1 MGNQITSPGS
11 LYGSLTTQTTFSAS
25 GTSVAAAATYGNVRQ
40 LSTSGYGVGATF
52 NITKTGAGTAYSG
65 SGVTTVTVVLGGA
78 LYAVGDTI
86 TISGAS
92 LGGVVVTNNLTLTVG
107 TAIQSY
113 PISLNSLTDTT
124 FTNTILSTPRPDAII
139 NSRRELVNLA
149 TSVAVLTNPD
159 PDTNRY
165 SRRDLVDLANTI
177 EKFSNFKPA
186 NSIKSTQIDRNI
198 VADKLSIK
206 TNKVIGWG

>member
-25 GTSVAAAATYGNVRQ
+25 GISVTAAATYNNVSQ

-52 NITKTGAGTAYSG
+52 TIVKTGAGTAYSG
-65 SGVTTVTVVLGGA
+65 SITVTVVSGGA

-92 LGGVVVTNNLTLTVG
+92 LGGVVTTNNLVLTIG
-107 TAIQSY
+107 TVIQSY
-113 PISLNSLTDTT
+113 PISLKSLTTT
-124 FTNTILSTPRPDAII
+124 IFTNAILSNAEPD
-139 NSRRELVNLA
+139 S
-149 TSVAVLTNPD
+149 
-159 PDTNRY
+159 NRY
-165 SRRDLVDLANTI
+165 SRRDQINLANTI
-177 EKFSNFKPA
+177 EKFSDYKPT

-198 VADKLSIK
+198 VADTLSIK
-206 TNKVIGWG
+206 TNKIIGWG

>member
-25 GTSVAAAATYGNVRQ
+25 GTSVTAANTYNNVTQ

-52 NITKTGAGTAYSG
+52 NITKTGAGTVYSG
-65 SGVTTVTVVLGGA
+65 FITVTVVLGGS

-92 LGGVVVTNNLTLTVG
+92 LGGVVVTNNLILTVG

-113 PISLNSLTDTT
+113 PISLRSLTNTT
-124 FTNTILSTPRPDAII
+124 FTNNILSNPRPDAII

-165 SRRDLVDLANTI
+165 SRQDLVDLASTI
-177 EKFSNFKPA
+177 EKFSDFKPA

-206 TNKVIGWG
+206 TNKVIGWS